1 MTGAES
7 QDETGEPH
15 AVSGP
20 PRPDDV
26 QAFTWCLA
34 LSYDPDGEHVIER
47 PAQYDRWSTFMP
59 RLTPAWPGRLLDWTT
74 SDPMTLEPRRWVLF
88 PEEHEDPYRSLW
100 LYRRIVSST
109 LYDAPVKPC
118 DVTLVN
124 WPQNDYFLGSIID
137 QPDAVVAQ
145 HLEAARQLSLSLVYW
160 LQTEAPRPDGGIGY
174 PGLYLRPDIV
184 GTPDGL
190 AKQPYIREARRIRA
204 EFTVTEQYVG
214 SEADAEP
221 APARPGEEVGIGCWH
236 SIDLHPTTGGRNYID
251 FGTPPLR
258 IPLGALIP
266 IRVENLL
273 PACKNI
279 GTTHVTNGGY
289 RVHAVEWSIGEIAGL
304 LAAFCLERTCVP
316 RQVRASESL
325 RSEFQRLL
333 RDEGVVQDWRPL
345 P

>member
-1 MTGAES
+1 
-7 QDETGEPH
+7 
-15 AVSGP
+15 
-20 PRPDDV
+20 
-26 QAFTWCLA
+26 
-34 LSYDPDGEHVIER
+34 
-47 PAQYDRWSTFMP
+47 
-59 RLTPAWPGRLLDWTT
+59 
-74 SDPMTLEPRRWVLF
+74 
-88 PEEHEDPYRSLW
+88 
-100 LYRRIVSST
+100 
-109 LYDAPVKPC
+109 
-118 DVTLVN
+118 
-124 WPQNDYFLGSIID
+124 
-137 QPDAVVAQ
+137 
-145 HLEAARQLSLSLVYW
+145 
-160 LQTEAPRPDGGIGY
+160 

-184 GTPDGL
+184 GTADGL

-204 EFTVTEQYVG
+204 EFTITEQYVQLPAD
-214 SEADAEP
+214 ADAEVT
-221 APARPGEEVGIGCWH
+221 RPGETVGIGCWH

-304 LAAFCLERTCVP
+304 LTAFCLERKCVP

-325 RSEFQRLL
+325 RSEFQELL
-333 RDEGVVQDWRPL
+333 REEGVVQDWRPL